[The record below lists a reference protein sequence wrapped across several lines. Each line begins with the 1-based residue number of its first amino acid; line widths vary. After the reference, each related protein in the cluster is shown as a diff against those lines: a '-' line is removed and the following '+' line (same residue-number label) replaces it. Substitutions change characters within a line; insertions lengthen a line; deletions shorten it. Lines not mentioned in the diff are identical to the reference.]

1 MLLGLALGVFWVL
14 SRCFCRTNHGI
25 RRCMSS
31 ILPCLRSVARFC
43 LYPRMVDR
51 STQVETIFLHSHTVD
66 GLRLILTQM
75 EAKADGLRAELEGRI
90 VSMVTYRH
98 RTWEW
103 YVGSVFS
110 PSTADPRVLM
120 QRVVQE

>member
-1 MLLGLALGVFWVL
+1 MG
-14 SRCFCRTNHGI
+14 
-25 RRCMSS
+25 
-31 ILPCLRSVARFC
+31 
-43 LYPRMVDR
+43 
-51 STQVETIFLHSHTVD
+51 
-66 GLRLILTQM
+66 
-75 EAKADGLRAELEGRI
+75 AKADGLRAELEGRI